1 VQGEIFVR
9 AAKASNEV
17 VFECV
22 DGSFCS
28 IVMMDMGWDQL
39 VIHIFSYQEVLEGW
53 DASLSKHCNLGHS
66 PAAQSWVWAV
76 L

>member
-1 VQGEIFVR
+1 MQGEILVS

-28 IVMMDMGWDQL
+28 IAMVDMGRDQL
-39 VIHIFSYQEVLEGW
+39 VIHIFSYKEVLEG
-53 DASLSKHCNLGHS
+53 LGCF
-66 PAAQSWVWAV
+66 VV
-76 L
+76 